1 MNSAHGG
8 SGGGGVDRVAFG
20 MTSLRQRLMVF
31 LLLPVAL
38 LLLGLGALGF
48 FYARDSLL
56 SQWRNSA
63 VLSLAR
69 AAHGV
74 DMRLEQ
80 PEEAVKLINNM
91 SGLAPSSAQEWQDQL
106 AKLPGVTRVKLTL
119 ADAGDP
125 LLTPPGEGMAPGMG
139 MGRGRGFRAGDLSA
153 PDAVKGMGF
162 MRFHQVEVAK
172 VTSPRLDA
180 AVGAETVTLIF
191 DLSDEDKR
199 PVARLEVVM
208 RFAHLL
214 EDLKALNWWQSD
226 NVYLVDNTGRVL
238 ARGAEAIPLGGRL
251 GGSGD
256 AFQLKVLT
264 EVLAKNSGTVM
275 GPGHPAEEVAGF
287 YRLSRAP
294 WSLVMFARGDA
305 VLAPVQHFLRAY
317 MMGGL
322 VCIGLVL
329 LLIFMVTGQVAG
341 SVRQVCQAASQVA
354 RGHYEDVPMPRRNDE
369 FLRLAHSFN
378 TMVAGLKEKD
388 YIRDTFGRYVDPA
401 VARRLMSRPD
411 ATRLGGEKRKVAI
424 MMTDV
429 RGFTALCDTLSPEQ
443 TIGVINRYLS
453 RLIEVI
459 QRHGGII
466 VDFLGDAVLAFFDS
480 LEQGE
485 ADAVR
490 LAVCCALEVQEATAE
505 FNQEAAETHRPQLA
519 TGIGL
524 NFGEVVVGNI
534 GSPARTKYG
543 IVGGPVN
550 LTQRI
555 QSQAEGGEI
564 VMSQEVHDL
573 LPEQVHVGRAFT
585 VRPKGLDRDIELYL
599 LTGSAFCGGPQDGPL
614 PGPPVDPA
622 PQPAP
627 PTERPS

>member
-1 MNSAHGG
+1 MP
-8 SGGGGVDRVAFG
+8 FG
-20 MTSLRQRLMVF
+20 LTSLRQRLMVL

-38 LLLGLGALGF
+38 LLLGLGAAGF
-48 FYARDSLL
+48 FFARDRLL
-56 SQWRNSA
+56 DQWRDSA
-63 VLSLAR
+63 ILSLSR
-69 AAHGV
+69 AAHAV

-80 PEEAVKLINNM
+80 PEDAVKLINRM
-91 SGLAPSSAQEWQDQL
+91 AGLAPGSVQEWEELL
-106 AKLPGVTRVKLTL
+106 ARLPGVTRVKLILT
-119 ADAGDP
+119 DAGDP
-125 LLTPPGEGMAPGMG
+125 VLMPPNGGLTPGAG
-139 MGRGRGFRAGDLSA
+139 MGRGRAFSAGGPAA
-153 PDAVKGMGF
+153 PGAAEGMGT
-162 MRFHQVEVAK
+162 MRFHRVEVAQ

-191 DLSDEDKR
+191 DLSNEDKR

-214 EDLKALNWWQSD
+214 EDLRALNWWQSD
-226 NVYLVDNTGRVL
+226 NVYLVENTGRVL
-238 ARGAEAIPLGGRL
+238 ARGAEAHPLGGRL
-251 GGSGD
+251 GASGD

-264 EVLAKNSGTVM
+264 EVLSKNSGTIL
-275 GPGHPAEEVAGF
+275 GPGHPAREVAGF
-287 YRLSRAP
+287 YHLSRAP
-294 WSLVMFARGDA
+294 WSLVMLARGDV
-305 VLAPVQHFLRAY
+305 VLAPVEQFLKAY
-317 MMGGL
+317 VVAGL
-322 VCIGLVL
+322 ICVGLVL
-329 LLIFMVTGQVAG
+329 VLIFMVTGQVAG
-341 SVRQVCQAASQVA
+341 SVRQVCQAARQVA
-354 RGHYEDVPMPRRNDE
+354 MGHYDDVPVPRRNDE
-369 FLRLAHSFN
+369 FFRLAHSFN

-411 ATRLGGEKRKVAI
+411 ATLLGGEKRKVAI

-429 RGFTALCDTLSPEQ
+429 RGFTALCDTLSPEE

-453 RLIEVI
+453 RFIEVI
-459 QRHGGII
+459 QRHEGII

-485 ADAVR
+485 AEAVR
-490 LAVCCALEVQEATAE
+490 QAVCCALELQAATAE
-505 FNQEAAETHRPQLA
+505 FTQEAAAQGRPQLA

-564 VMSQEVHDL
+564 VVSQEIRDL
-573 LPEQVHVGRAFT
+573 LPGQIQVGRTFS

-599 LTGSAFCGGPQDGPL
+599 LTGSSSCGGLQAEPQA
-614 PGPPVDPA
+614 GPPVN
-622 PQPAP
+622 
-627 PTERPS
+627 S

>member
-1 MNSAHGG
+1 M
-8 SGGGGVDRVAFG
+8 AFG
-20 MTSLRQRLMVF
+20 LTSLRQRLMVL

-38 LLLGLGALGF
+38 LLLGLGAAGF
-48 FYARDSLL
+48 YYARGSLL
-56 SQWRNSA
+56 DQWSNSA

-80 PEEAVKLINNM
+80 PEGAVKLINNM

-119 ADAGDP
+119 ANPGDM
-125 LLTPPGEGMAPGMG
+125 LLRPTGQDGAPGMG
-139 MGRGRGFRAGDLSA
+139 MGRGRGFRAGDPVASGA
-153 PDAVKGMGF
+153 ARGMGF
-162 MRFHQVEVAK
+162 MRFYRVEVAK

-180 AVGAETVTLIF
+180 AVGAETVTLTF
-191 DLSDEDKR
+191 DLSDEEKR

-214 EDLKALNWWQSD
+214 EDLRALNWWQSD
-226 NVYLVDNTGRVL
+226 DVYLVDNTGRVL

-256 AFQLKVLT
+256 AFQVKLLT
-264 EVLAKNSGTVM
+264 EVLAKTSGTIL
-275 GPGHPAEEVAGF
+275 GPGVPVKEVAGF
-287 YRLSRAP
+287 YHLSRAP
-294 WSLVMFARGDA
+294 WSLVMIARGDA

-317 MMGGL
+317 VVAGL

-329 LLIFMVTGQVAG
+329 LLIFMVTGQVAA
-341 SVRQVCQAASQVA
+341 SVRQVCQAARQVA
-354 RGHYEDVPMPRRNDE
+354 MGHYQDVPVPRRNDE

-378 TMVAGLKEKD
+378 TMVTGLKEKD

-401 VARRLMSRPD
+401 VARRLMARPE
-411 ATRLGGEKRKVAI
+411 ATLLGGEKRKVAI

-443 TIGVINRYLS
+443 TIVVVNRYLS
-453 RLIEVI
+453 RVIEVI
-459 QRHGGII
+459 QRHDGII

-480 LEQGE
+480 LDDGE
-485 ADAVR
+485 AEAVR
-490 LAVCCALEVQEATAE
+490 LSVCCALELLEATEE
-505 FNQEAAETHRPQLA
+505 FNREAAEKGHPQLA

-555 QSQAEGGEI
+555 QAQAEGGEI
-564 VMSQEVHDL
+564 VISQEVHDL
-573 LPEQVHVGRAFT
+573 LPDQIKVGRSFS
-585 VRPKGLDRDIELYL
+585 VRPKGLDRDIELYA
-599 LTGSAFCGGPQDGPL
+599 LTGSSSCAGPQADLGAHVN
-614 PGPPVDPA
+614 G
-622 PQPAP
+622 
-627 PTERPS
+627 

>member
-1 MNSAHGG
+1 M
-8 SGGGGVDRVAFG
+8 AFG
-20 MTSLRQRLMVF
+20 LTSLRRRLMVL

-38 LLLGLGALGF
+38 LLLGLGAAGF

-56 SQWRNSA
+56 DQWRGSA
-63 VLSLAR
+63 VLSLER
-69 AAHGV
+69 AAHAV

-80 PEEAVKLINNM
+80 PEDAVKLINSM
-91 SGLAPSSAQEWQDQL
+91 AGLAPNSAQEWEDQL
-106 AKLPGVTRVKLTL
+106 ARLPGVTRAKLTL
-119 ADAGDP
+119 TDVTDP
-125 LLTPPGEGMAPGMG
+125 VMMPSDGGLMPGAG
-139 MGRGRGFRAGDLSA
+139 MGRGRGFRTGTPAAPGAAGG
-153 PDAVKGMGF
+153 VGM
-162 MRFHQVEVAK
+162 MRFHRVEVAR

-180 AVGAETVTLIF
+180 AVGAETVTMVF
-191 DLSDEDKR
+191 DLSGEDKK

-214 EDLKALNWWQSD
+214 EDLRALNWWQSD
-226 NVYLVDNTGRVL
+226 DVYLVDDTGRVL
-238 ARGAEAIPLGGRL
+238 ARGAEAHPLGGRL
-251 GGSGD
+251 GASGD

-264 EVLAKNSGTVM
+264 EVLAKNSGTAL

-287 YRLSRAP
+287 YHLGRAP
-294 WSLVMFARGDA
+294 WSLVLFARGDA
-305 VLAPVQHFLRAY
+305 VLAPVENFLKAY
-317 MMGGL
+317 AAAGL

-329 LLIFMVTGQVAG
+329 LLIFTVTGQVAA
-341 SVRQVCQAASQVA
+341 SVRQVCRAAREVA
-354 RGHYEDVPMPRRNDE
+354 MGHYQDVPVPRRNDE

-401 VARRLMSRPD
+401 VARRLMARPE
-411 ATRLGGEKRKVAI
+411 ATLLGGEKRKVAI

-429 RGFTALCDTLSPEQ
+429 RGFTAMCDTLSPEE
-443 TIGVINRYLS
+443 TIVVINRYLS
-453 RLIEVI
+453 RVIDVI

-480 LEQGE
+480 LEEGE
-485 ADAVR
+485 AEAVR
-490 LAVCCALEVQEATAE
+490 LAVCCALELLEATEE
-505 FNQEAAETHRPQLA
+505 FNQEAAEKGHPQLE

-564 VMSQEVHDL
+564 VISQEVHEL
-573 LPEQVHVGRAFT
+573 LPDQIHVGRSFS
-585 VRPKGLDRDIELYL
+585 VRPKGLGRDIELYA
-599 LTGSAFCGGPQDGPL
+599 LTGSSINTC
-614 PGPPVDPA
+614 
-622 PQPAP
+622 
-627 PTERPS
+627 